1 VLSVSRIQ
9 AVVGA
14 ALADAKI
21 QHLRIRGE
29 WVVNEHLSEFGG
41 FTLLGLRAADS
52 VIKAPFDD
60 VARVPPLATH
70 NIYCL
75 TRHLEGVVDLAGLVA
90 QQGPQ
95 RGVRVGAIR
104 KPPALELGKI

>member
-1 VLSVSRIQ
+1 MLSVSRIQ

-60 VARVPPLATH
+60 VARSSSQLYYYSCTTP
-70 NIYCL
+70 
-75 TRHLEGVVDLAGLVA
+75 
-90 QQGPQ
+90 
-95 RGVRVGAIR
+95 GAVTCGC
-104 KPPALELGKI
+104 AS